1 MGPSALAAA
10 FGAGIVAGLGA
21 VLPLGAIGVMLLH
34 EGASRGWRRAV
45 PAAAGVGTADLLFA
59 VLALAAGSVLSPL
72 VSQWG
77 RWPAA
82 VGGVLLLVVAA
93 LMVRKA
99 FRPAPAEADGAEP
112 VGWAAIHPRAD
123 TSFATNRR
131 IPHVDGHD
139 DPWSLWCVR
148 VRPGHRKQGISHEL
162 VAGAVAFAREHGASV
177 IEAYPVDNRG
187 AKVDLTM
194 AYVGTRALFE
204 RAGFE
209 YVMDTTS
216 VLAGFTRVLM
226 RRTV

>member
-112 VGWAAIHPRAD
+112 VGGASGWARFALFFGLTAVNPFPLLYFGAIAVGLGDGLHRPPVA
-123 TSFATNRR
+123 TVFAVGVG
-131 IPHVDGHD
+131 IA
-139 DPWSLWCVR
+139 SLGWN
-148 VRPGHRKQGISHEL
+148 L
-162 VAGAVAFAREHGASV
+162 VLVGLGAVLRSRSTARMQRMVTAIGGGIVAVFAVVVLVTAFV
-177 IEAYPVDNRG
+177 
-187 AKVDLTM
+187 
-194 AYVGTRALFE
+194 
-204 RAGFE
+204 
-209 YVMDTTS
+209 
-216 VLAGFTRVLM
+216 
-226 RRTV
+226 